1 MLGKEINRTMEN
13 AKNVARLAHDVLNKR
28 EEGIT
33 NYVFHEIEKQTED
46 IIIVRVSYTWS
57 LHGHKKPVEN
67 IQCAI
72 YKENGIWK
80 QLV

>member
-1 MLGKEINRTMEN
+1 MEN
-13 AKNVARLAHDVLNKR
+13 AKNVARLVYDVLNKR